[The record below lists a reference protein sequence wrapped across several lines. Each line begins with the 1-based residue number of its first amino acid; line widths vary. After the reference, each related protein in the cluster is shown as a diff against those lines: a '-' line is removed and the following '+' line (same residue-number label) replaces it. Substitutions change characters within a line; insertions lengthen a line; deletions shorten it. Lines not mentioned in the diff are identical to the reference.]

1 MVGTKPLSLSA
12 SRLKSDV
19 KKAVDAAV
27 SKHKLQNLKIA
38 EGMAISHHGIVGFVI
53 SDGEL
58 GKTSI
63 ADISV
68 LANSVAT
75 ALKGG
80 EPASMIKGGHIIV
93 GFMPPAGITAI
104 KE

>member
-12 SRLKSDV
+12 SRLTSDV

-27 SKHKLQNLKIA
+27 SKHKLQNLKITD
-38 EGMAISHHGIVGFVI
+38 GMAISSHGIVGFVI

-63 ADISV
+63 ADISG
-68 LANSVAT
+68 LAASVAT

-80 EPASMIKGGHIIV
+80 EPASRR
-93 GFMPPAGITAI
+93 A
-104 KE
+104 